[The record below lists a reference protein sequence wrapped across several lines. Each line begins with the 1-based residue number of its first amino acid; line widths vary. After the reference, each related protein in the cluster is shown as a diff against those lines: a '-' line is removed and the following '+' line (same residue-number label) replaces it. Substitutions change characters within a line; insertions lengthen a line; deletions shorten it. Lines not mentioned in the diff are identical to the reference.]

1 MCALFAG
8 KTDFS
13 VLVLFSENPLQTN
26 NAALFVLILSEVWL
40 MRKLVLNMENSQKI
54 FFSAANGLQANLIF
68 FELLK
73 YDTNDRKSKKFFKRI
88 TK

>member
-1 MCALFAG
+1 
-8 KTDFS
+8 
-13 VLVLFSENPLQTN
+13 
-26 NAALFVLILSEVWL
+26 

-73 YDTNDRKSKKFFKRI
+73 YDTNEVEVFQKNYKINVKKIKKFLYENLAL
-88 TK
+88 